1 MSVTQPSADRGQGN
15 ATVIRALL
23 AELDALGVRE
33 FCVCAGARNAPL
45 LDVLTQHR
53 AGATIYSFYEERSA
67 AFFALGRVMKTR
79 KPVAVVTTSGTAV
92 AELFPAVMEAHYQ
105 GLPLVVVTADRPSR
119 YRGSGAPQAVEQKGI
134 FGEYAAREMEM
145 EAGNEMQS
153 AEAVGPLDG
162 PIHLNVCLEEGLVP
176 EHKESGSIDSEQT
189 AQASPP
195 SLRDEIALNEAHRH
209 DWREFWEAKG
219 DLVVLAAGIHP
230 DDAEQAR
237 KWLLKLGAPIVA
249 EATANLSGD
258 SLMKPLLM
266 RGGEQ
271 ALKQLRAKRV
281 LRLGAVPSWRWWRDL
296 DRREDVR
303 VLNVSRAAFRG
314 LARTEHVATVPW
326 QILAESALEL
336 EVTDRPT
343 VVSRSAKLSDCLE
356 THPCSEPAWM
366 RHLSHRIGPGAT
378 VFIGNS
384 LPIREWNLA
393 ADAPGDGTHFFANRG
408 ANGID
413 GLVST
418 WLGLGAEDEESWL
431 IVGDLSALYDMG
443 APWVLPQLRK
453 SRRRIVVINNGGGKI
468 FSRVSWLKHAG
479 DDTKRLME
487 NPHALSFEPWAR
499 MWGMNYRLLTDVKQL
514 RDQEDDTGC
523 AVWEVRPDAQQ
534 TEAFWTAWQ
543 VDHRATQS

>member
-1 MSVTQPSADRGQGN
+1 MSAAQGAGSREQGN
-15 ATVIRALL
+15 AVVIRALL

-45 LDVLTQHR
+45 LDVLTR
-53 AGATIYSFYEERSA
+53 RGVDITIYSFYEERSA

-105 GLPLVVVTADRPSR
+105 ALPLVVVTADRPSR
-119 YRGSGAPQAVEQKGI
+119 YRGSGSPQAVEQKGI
-134 FGEYAAREMEM
+134 FGEYVVREMEM
-145 EAGNEMQS
+145 EAGGDTHP
-153 AEAVGPLDG
+153 AEGLRRVDG
-162 PIHLNVCLEEGLVP
+162 PIHLNACLEEGLQSPHADV
-176 EHKESGSIDSEQT
+176 GVIDSERS
-189 AQASPP
+189 SPP
-195 SLRDEIALNEAHRH
+195 PLPSSGTNESALSETHRH
-209 DWREFWEAKG
+209 DWREFWEQKG
-219 DLVVLAAGIHP
+219 DLLVLVAGIHP
-230 DDAEQAR
+230 DDVPQTR
-237 KWLLKLGAPIVA
+237 KWLMKLGAPVVA

-258 SLMKPLLM
+258 RSMRPLLM

-271 ALKQLRAKRV
+271 ALKHLRPTRV

-296 DRREDVR
+296 DSREEVR
-303 VLNVSRAAFRG
+303 VLNVSRAGFRG
-314 LARTEHVATVPW
+314 LARRDLVATVPW

-343 VVSRSAKLSDCLE
+343 VASRSARLSECLE
-356 THPCSEPAWM
+356 TKPLSEPAWM
-366 RHLSHRIGPGAT
+366 RHLSHHIGAGAT
-378 VFIGNS
+378 VFLGNS

-393 ADAPGDGTHFFANRG
+393 AGAPGDGTHFFANRG

-418 WLGLGAEDEESWL
+418 WLGVGAEAEESWL

-479 DDTKRLME
+479 EDTKRLME
-487 NPHALSFEPWAR
+487 NPHSVSFEPWAR
-499 MWGMNYRLLTDVKQL
+499 MWGMDYRLLTDVEQL
-514 RDQEDDTGC
+514 RSDDDNGDC
-523 AVWEVRPDAQQ
+523 AVWEVRPNAGQ
-534 TEAFWTAWQ
+534 TEAFWNEWQ
-543 VDHRATQS
+543 K